1 MIIFLSEKREK
12 QGLKNRLYNYT
23 ILCYAMPCHA
33 ILLQCHTIPYYYYTI
48 PYLTILLA
56 YYYHTIAIPYHTVP
70 YNTITYYSYTIP
82 YYYYTIPYYYYIISY
97 LIILLPYNII
107 SCYRTN
113 KNTHGRQGNLR
124 FLISPSDHLKNAAV
138 VSRSCFQWCP

>member
-12 QGLKNRLYNYT
+12 QGLKNRLHN
-23 ILCYAMPCHA
+23 ILYYAMPCHA
-33 ILLQCHTIPYYYYTI
+33 MPYYYYAIPYHTITI

-56 YYYHTIAIPYHTVP
+56 YYYHNIAIPYHTVP
-70 YNTITYYSYTIP
+70 YNTITYYYYAIP
-82 YYYYTIPYYYYIISY
+82 YYYCTISYHTIPNHTIAI
-97 LIILLPYNII
+97 PYNTI

-113 KNTHGRQGNLR
+113 KNTHGRHGNLR

-138 VSRSCFQWCP
+138 VSRSCFQ

>member
-1 MIIFLSEKREK
+1 M
-12 QGLKNRLYNYT
+12 
-23 ILCYAMPCHA
+23 LCHAMPCHTITMPYHT
-33 ILLQCHTIPYYYYTI
+33 ILLLYHTIPNHPISILLPHYCHTIPHCTIQCHNILLLYYTI
-48 PYLTILLA
+48 LLLYYIILLL
-56 YYYHTIAIPYHTVP
+56 YH
-70 YNTITYYSYTIP
+70 
-82 YYYYTIPYYYYIISY
+82 IISY

-138 VSRSCFQWCP
+138 VSRSCFQ